1 MSLPYT
7 APYIYLQAAV
17 LGPGCV
23 RRGPVVV
30 GGAVQ
35 RIRQRGRGA
44 VRYHLAEPLR
54 LAREGE
60 HQPPRRVLRQRVLRA
75 LEPVRGQAELMF
87 QDLLGPEPAVL
98 GG

>member
-35 RIRQRGRGA
+35 RVRQRGRGA
-44 VRYHLAEPLR
+44 VRHHLAEPFR

-75 LEPVRGQAELMF
+75 LEPRRRR
-87 QDLLGPEPAVL
+87 
-98 GG
+98 